1 MPDVSRSANTLG
13 TMSLPDMIY
22 LEDQMQWHISI
33 MFNSNSLY
41 GEQPYINRHSLTEE
55 GVHYDVQKFDIT

>member
-41 GEQPYINRHSLTEE
+41 GE
-55 GVHYDVQKFDIT
+55 

>member
-1 MPDVSRSANTLG
+1 MPDVSRSANALG

-33 MFNSNSLY
+33 MFNSNSPY
-41 GEQPYINRHSLTEE
+41 GEQPYYNRHILAEKRSTL
-55 GVHYDVQKFDIT
+55 